1 MDQKTLKLISE
12 AKRGDPDAFT
22 ALMQSQM
29 QNMYKAARAILSSDE
44 DAADAIADT
53 ILVCWEKLSQL
64 RKPEFFRT
72 WMTRILINKCKDI
85 IRKRRNYSFMEDVPD
100 VSVRETGF
108 ENVEW
113 NDALNCLEEKYR
125 LVTVLYYVEG
135 FSTTEIAEMLGMPDS
150 TIRSR
155 LSRARHKLAR
165 EFV

>member
-1 MDQKTLKLISE
+1 MNHLILE
-12 AKRGDPDAFT
+12 AKRGDPDAFS

-29 QNMYKAARAILSSDE
+29 QNMYKAARAILNSDE

-53 ILVCWEKLSQL
+53 ILICWEKLGQL
-64 RKPEFFRT
+64 KKPEFFRT

-85 IRKRRNYSFMEDVPD
+85 IRRRKRYSFVEEVPD
-100 VSVRETGF
+100 VSVQEEGF

-113 NDALNCLEEKYR
+113 KDALNCLEEKYR

-135 FSTTEIAEMLGMPDS
+135 FSTVEIGEMLGMPDS
-150 TIRSR
+150 TVRSR
-155 LSRARHKLAR
+155 LSRARRKLAQ

>member
-1 MDQKTLKLISE
+1 MDHLILA
-12 AKRGDPDAFT
+12 AKRGDPDAFS

-29 QNMYKAARAILSSDE
+29 QNMYKAARAILNSDE

-53 ILVCWEKLSQL
+53 ILTCWEKLDQL
-64 RKPEFFRT
+64 KKPEFFRT

-85 IRKRRNYSFMEDVPD
+85 IRKRKKYSYVEEVPE
-100 VSVRETGF
+100 VSVQEEGF

-113 NDALNCLEEKYR
+113 IDALNCLEEKYR

-135 FSTTEIAEMLGMPDS
+135 FSTVEIGEMLGMPDS
-150 TIRSR
+150 TVRSR
-155 LSRARHKLAR
+155 LSRARRKLAQ

>member
-135 FSTTEIAEMLGMPDS
+135 FSTTEIAEILGMPDS

>member
-1 MDQKTLKLISE
+1 MEHLIMK

-53 ILVCWEKLSQL
+53 ILICWEKLDQL
-64 RKPEFFRT
+64 KKPEYFRT

-85 IRKRRNYSFMEDVPD
+85 IRRQKSYAFVENVPD
-100 VSVRETGF
+100 VSVHEDGF

-113 NDALNCLEEKYR
+113 KDALNCLEEKYR

-135 FSTTEIAEMLGMPDS
+135 FSAVEIGEMLGMPEG
-150 TIRSR
+150 TVRSR
-155 LSRARHKLAR
+155 LSRARRKLAQKI
-165 EFV
+165 V

>member
-1 MDQKTLKLISE
+1 MDHLILE
-12 AKRGDPDAFT
+12 AKRGDPDAFS

-29 QNMYKAARAILSSDE
+29 QNMYKAARAILNSDE

-53 ILVCWEKLSQL
+53 ILTCWEKLDQL
-64 RKPEFFRT
+64 KKPEFFRT

-85 IRKRRNYSFMEDVPD
+85 IRKRKRYSFVEEVPD
-100 VSVRETGF
+100 VSVQEEGF

-113 NDALNCLEEKYR
+113 IDALNCLEEKYR

-135 FSTTEIAEMLGMPDS
+135 FSTVEIGEMLGMPDS
-150 TIRSR
+150 TVRSR
-155 LSRARHKLAR
+155 LSRARRKLAQ

>member
-1 MDQKTLKLISE
+1 MDHLILE
-12 AKRGDPDAFT
+12 AKRGDPDAFS

-29 QNMYKAARAILSSDE
+29 QNMYKAARAILNSDE

-53 ILVCWEKLSQL
+53 ILICWEKLGQL
-64 RKPEFFRT
+64 KKPEFFRT

-85 IRKRRNYSFMEDVPD
+85 IRRRKRYSFVEEVPD
-100 VSVRETGF
+100 VSVQEEGF

-113 NDALNCLEEKYR
+113 KDALNCLEEKYR

-135 FSTTEIAEMLGMPDS
+135 FSTVEIGEMLGMPDS
-150 TIRSR
+150 TVRSR
-155 LSRARHKLAR
+155 LSRARRKLAQ

>member
-1 MDQKTLKLISE
+1 MDHLILE
-12 AKRGDPDAFT
+12 AKRGDPDAFS

-29 QNMYKAARAILSSDE
+29 QNMYKAARAILNSDE

-53 ILVCWEKLSQL
+53 ILICWEKLDQL
-64 RKPEFFRT
+64 KKPEFFRT

-85 IRKRRNYSFMEDVPD
+85 IRKRKRYSFVEEVPD
-100 VSVRETGF
+100 VSVQEEGF

-113 NDALNCLEEKYR
+113 KDALNCLEEKYR

-135 FSTTEIAEMLGMPDS
+135 FSTVEIGEMLGMPDS
-150 TIRSR
+150 TVRSR
-155 LSRARHKLAR
+155 LSRARRKLAQ

>member
-1 MDQKTLKLISE
+1 MDHLILE
-12 AKRGDPDAFT
+12 AKRGDPDAFS

-29 QNMYKAARAILSSDE
+29 QNMYKTARAILNSDE

-53 ILVCWEKLSQL
+53 ILICWEKLDRL
-64 RKPEFFRT
+64 KKPEFFRT

-85 IRKRRNYSFMEDVPD
+85 IRKRKRYSFVEEVPD
-100 VSVRETGF
+100 VSVQEEGF

-113 NDALNCLEEKYR
+113 KDALNCLEEKYR

-135 FSTTEIAEMLGMPDS
+135 FSTVEIGEMLGMPDS
-150 TIRSR
+150 TVRSR
-155 LSRARHKLAR
+155 LSRARRKLAQ